1 MNDEL
6 RQEDAY
12 DAIRRQGA
20 MLQNLADACRSD
32 EDRLREVE
40 ERPQDVLRE
49 HGIDVP
55 VDVDLNVVLN
65 THDTFHL
72 TMPPDPNAALD
83 DEALM
88 AVAGGKT
95 SGTASSAG
103 TVGSIPS
110 TASSLASLGCASS
123 QAVDTSN
130 RPRSSGMTI

>member
-1 MNDEL
+1 MNDDL

-12 DAIRRQGA
+12 GAIRRQGVV
-20 MLQNLADACRSD
+20 LQNLADACRSD

-55 VDVDLNVVLN
+55 ADMEVSVVLN
-65 THDTFHL
+65 THDVFHL
-72 TMPPDPNAALD
+72 AMPPDPNQALN

-95 SGTASSAG
+95 ASTVSSAG
-103 TVGSIPS
+103 CIGSFVSTVSSAGSAG
-110 TASSLASLGCASS
+110 TAGCVSAN
-123 QAVDTSN
+123 Q
-130 RPRSSGMTI
+130 